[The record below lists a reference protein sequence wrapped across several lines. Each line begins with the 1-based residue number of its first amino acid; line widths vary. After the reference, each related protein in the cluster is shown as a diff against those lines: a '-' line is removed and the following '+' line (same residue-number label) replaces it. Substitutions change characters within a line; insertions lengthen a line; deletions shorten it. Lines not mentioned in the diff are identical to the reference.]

1 MAKERIKFRSSSLV
15 SSMVATDMASYSQNL
30 IKRLQ
35 SVGKIRTAEKY
46 TTSMNS
52 FGRFLNGK
60 KVRIQEIDDSLIQ
73 AYEAYLK
80 VSGLCPNS
88 ISFYLRN
95 LRSIYNRAVDDGFTQ
110 QQSPFRHVYTGIDK
124 TVKRALTLSEIRRIM
139 AVNLSH
145 KPQMELA
152 RDMFLFSFYT
162 RGMPF
167 VDMAFL
173 KKSDLR
179 NGIFNYRRMK
189 TGQGL
194 FILWE
199 KPMQAIVDRY
209 SDHNSEYLL
218 PIIKSADGDVRR
230 QYKNVYQN
238 VNKYLKKLGEL
249 LGLHLKLTT
258 YVARHSWAS
267 IAKSRDVSISVIS
280 KALGHNSET
289 TTRIYL
295 ESIDNSAI
303 DDANRLI
310 LRLLN
315 ER

>member
-1 MAKERIKFRSSSLV
+1 MAKERIKFHSSSLV
-15 SSMVATDMASYSQNL
+15 SSMVATDMA
-30 IKRLQ
+30 
-35 SVGKIRTAEKY
+35 
-46 TTSMNS
+46 
-52 FGRFLNGK
+52 
-60 KVRIQEIDDSLIQ
+60 
-73 AYEAYLK
+73 
-80 VSGLCPNS
+80 
-88 ISFYLRN
+88 
-95 LRSIYNRAVDDGFTQ
+95 
-110 QQSPFRHVYTGIDK
+110 
-124 TVKRALTLSEIRRIM
+124 
-139 AVNLSH
+139 
-145 KPQMELA
+145 
-152 RDMFLFSFYT
+152 
-162 RGMPF
+162 
-167 VDMAFL
+167 FL

-179 NGIFNYRRMK
+179 NGILNYRRMK

-209 SDHNSEYLL
+209 ADRHSEYLL

>member
-1 MAKERIKFRSSSLV
+1 
-15 SSMVATDMASYSQNL
+15 
-30 IKRLQ
+30 
-35 SVGKIRTAEKY
+35 
-46 TTSMNS
+46 
-52 FGRFLNGK
+52 
-60 KVRIQEIDDSLIQ
+60 
-73 AYEAYLK
+73 
-80 VSGLCPNS
+80 
-88 ISFYLRN
+88 
-95 LRSIYNRAVDDGFTQ
+95 
-110 QQSPFRHVYTGIDK
+110 
-124 TVKRALTLSEIRRIM
+124 M

-173 KKSDLR
+173 MKSDLR
-179 NGIFNYRRMK
+179 NGILNYRRMK

-209 SDHNSEYLL
+209 SDPNSAYLL

-258 YVARHSWAS
+258 YV
-267 IAKSRDVSISVIS
+267 
-280 KALGHNSET
+280 
-289 TTRIYL
+289 
-295 ESIDNSAI
+295 
-303 DDANRLI
+303 
-310 LRLLN
+310 
-315 ER
+315 